1 MCCNRFS
8 RAYGTLPQ
16 AQDYQD
22 SVDSNKQMSEI
33 ERFEK
38 KQQAREV
45 LAAVVLVR
53 ILIFV

>member
-1 MCCNRFS
+1 MCCSRFS
-8 RAYGTLPQ
+8 LAYGTLLQ
-16 AQDYQD
+16 AQDYQE

-45 LAAVVLVR
+45 LAAVLVMR